1 MVDVTFLDKLAK
13 LRANSCEELPT
24 PELAI
29 LTRTVARLRRDG
41 MTHSCLQSGET
52 VPDFSFIDAQD
63 SSDSFYSLLERGPV
77 VINFF
82 RGFWC
87 SYCRTELEA
96 YSKVQREL
104 EELGCFYLA
113 ISPQKIASD
122 SETPSNY
129 QVIFDKDNQISRQFG
144 IVYSL
149 EKDEIEL
156 FNSWGLRIDEVNES
170 GKWELPLPATFI
182 VRQDRTIGYEFVDV
196 DFRARCC
203 PDDLIEK
210 VKQVC

>member
-1 MVDVTFLDKLAK
+1 MADISFADKLAK
-13 LRANSCEELPT
+13 LRANSCAELPT

-29 LTRTVARLRRDG
+29 LTRTVARLRRQG
-41 MTHSCLQSGET
+41 MASKCLQSGET
-52 VPDFSFIDAQD
+52 APDFSFIGSEDNP
-63 SSDSFYSLLERGPV
+63 DSFYNLLSRGSV

-96 YSKVQREL
+96 YSNVQKEL
-104 EELGCFYLA
+104 EDLGCFYLA
-113 ISPQKIASD
+113 ISPQKLVPE
-122 SETPSNY
+122 SETPANY
-129 QVIFDKDNQISRQFG
+129 QVIFDKDNQIARKFG
-144 IVYSL
+144 IVYPL
-149 EKDEIEL
+149 EHDEIEL

-170 GKWELPLPATFI
+170 GNWELPLPATFI

-203 PDDLIEK
+203 PNELIEK

>member
-29 LTRTVARLRRDG
+29 LTRTVARLRREG
-41 MTHSCLQSGET
+41 MTNRCLQSGET
-52 VPDFSFIDAQD
+52 VPDFSFIDAED
-63 SSDSFYSLLERGPV
+63 GSDTFYSLLNRGPV

-87 SYCRTELEA
+87 SFCRTELEA
-96 YSKVQREL
+96 YSKVQKEL
-104 EELGCFYLA
+104 EEMGCFYLA
-113 ISPQKIASD
+113 ISPQKIITDTEA
-122 SETPSNY
+122 PSKY
-129 QVIFDKDNQISRQFG
+129 QVIFDKDNQVARQFG

-149 EKDEIEL
+149 EQDEIEL